1 MEHNLKKP
9 SKCHWHAIMPK
20 TVEQRAK
27 GEIMKIGEV
36 IRTYRK
42 EKQMTQEEMA
52 NYLGVTAPAVNK
64 WENDNSY
71 PDISL
76 LAPIARLLGITTDIL
91 LSYQDELTEQE
102 IKQIVTE
109 LETRMLKDDYD
120 TWFHWGMSKL
130 QQYPNSDKLA
140 IMVIRLLHSY
150 GTIVG
155 MDNEPQYDDAFMRQY
170 EKLLGSSNPDIVQE
184 ALFDLYLRA
193 ASREEYD
200 EAQKYIDQIP
210 ERKID
215 TRTFRAS
222 LYVRQGKIDEAYEA
236 YERIIYTSCSDIQRA
251 LEAMISLELKNGD
264 VERAELFTEKLKEIL
279 RTLEMGRYMEK
290 SAECRLAVYKQDK
303 DACISILEE
312 ILETANFSDS
322 IRQAELYRHM
332 KFAEADSARMNML
345 MGKMLLKDYDENDES
360 IRFLKDDQ
368 RFQELI
374 KKAAANAEEV
384 KLLQ

>member
-1 MEHNLKKP
+1 
-9 SKCHWHAIMPK
+9 
-20 TVEQRAK
+20 
-27 GEIMKIGEV
+27 MKIGEV

-76 LAPIARLLGITTDIL
+76 LAPIARLLGITTDTL
-91 LSYQDELTEQE
+91 LSFEDELTEQE
-102 IKQIVTE
+102 LKQITTE

-140 IMVIRLLHSY
+140 ILITRLMRSY

-155 MDNEPQYDDAFMRQY
+155 MENEPKYDEAFVRQY
-170 EKLLGSSNPDIVQE
+170 EKLLDSSDPDIVQE

-193 ASREEYD
+193 ISREEYD
-200 EAQKYIDQIP
+200 EAQKYLEQIP

-215 TRTFRAS
+215 TRTLKAS
-222 LYVRQGKIDEAYEA
+222 LYARQGKSDEAYEA
-236 YERIIYTSCSDIQRA
+236 YERIIYTSCSDIQKA
-251 LEAMISLELKNGD
+251 LGGMISLELQKGE
-264 VERAELFTEKLKEIL
+264 VERAELFTEKLKEVL
-279 RTLEMGRYMEK
+279 RALEMGRYMEK
-290 SAECRLAVYKQDK
+290 SAELSLAVYKQDK

-312 ILETANFSDS
+312 TLKPADFADS
-322 IRQAELYRHM
+322 IRQSELYRHM
-332 KFAEADSARMNML
+332 KFAETDPSRMNML
-345 MGKMLLKDYDENDES
+345 IGKMLLKDYDENDAS
-360 IRFLKDDQ
+360 ISFLKDDK
-368 RFQELI
+368 RFQDLI
-374 KKAAANAEEV
+374 KKATANAEQ
-384 KLLQ
+384 KKR